1 MGTRKELSIKGK
13 KVLVTGGAGFLG
25 SHLVEK
31 LDGNDI
37 VVVDDLSTTPEVV
50 LPPWV
55 TFHKKKA
62 EEFTTTNGFD
72 IIIHMAARPSPE
84 DYIHFPVE
92 TMLANSIATYK
103 MLEIARSNDA
113 QFFYTSTSEVYGSAE
128 KVPTPETYW
137 GIVNPNGI
145 RSCYDE
151 SKRFS
156 EALAM
161 SYHRQYGMD
170 VRIER
175 IFNTYGP
182 RLRGEGSYGRVVSR
196 FILQAL
202 QGQEITVH
210 GDGQQ
215 TRAFLY
221 VDDWTDATLRLLA
234 SNNLS
239 GEVVNVG
246 SDQEVTILD
255 LAQQIVR
262 LAGSQSKIIFSP
274 PRIDDPRRRAAD
286 ISKAR
291 RLLGWSPQ
299 IPLDEGLKRTIDWFK
314 ERI

>member
-1 MGTRKELSIKGK
+1 MGARKELSIKGK

-31 LDGNDI
+31 LGGNDI

-62 EEFTTTNGFD
+62 EEFTTNKGFD
-72 IIIHMAARPSPE
+72 LVIHMAARPSPE
-84 DYIHFPVE
+84 DYINFPVE

-103 MLEIARSNDA
+103 MLEIARRNDA
-113 QFFYTSTSEVYGSAE
+113 PFFYTSTSEVYGSAE

-137 GIVNPNGI
+137 GMVNPNGI

-161 SYHRQYGMD
+161 SYHRQYGLD

-196 FILQAL
+196 FIVQAL
-202 QGQEITVH
+202 RGENITVH
-210 GDGQQ
+210 GDGLQ

-221 VDDWTDATLRLLA
+221 VDDWVDATLRILETKKLA
-234 SNNLS
+234 
-239 GEVVNVG
+239 GEVVNIG
-246 SDQEVTILD
+246 SDQEITILD
-255 LAQQIVR
+255 LAKRIIG
-262 LAGSQSKIIFSP
+262 LAGSPSKIVFESP
-274 PRIDDPRRRAAD
+274 RVDDPRRRAAD
-286 ISKAR
+286 ISKAKR
-291 RLLGWSPQ
+291 FLGWSPHT
-299 IPLDEGLKRTIDWFK
+299 PLNEGLGKTIDWFR
-314 ERI
+314 ERV